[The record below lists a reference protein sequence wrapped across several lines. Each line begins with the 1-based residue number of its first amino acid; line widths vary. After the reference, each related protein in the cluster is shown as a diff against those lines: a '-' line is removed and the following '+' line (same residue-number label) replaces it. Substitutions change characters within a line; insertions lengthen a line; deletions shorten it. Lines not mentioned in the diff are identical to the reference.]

1 MILIISLSHTQRKR
15 ISDSAEVKKKEIS
28 ADLNFARK
36 LTSTIVVDS
45 DRY

>member
-1 MILIISLSHTQRKR
+1 MILIISLSQRKR

>member
-1 MILIISLSHTQRKR
+1 MDGVQKNSSSSKGFQIQQ
-15 ISDSAEVKKKEIS
+15 KKEIS